1 MQTPAKTTKY
11 ITALSIDKLQQIR
24 PHAVFIDPGWCNLL
38 YCMSIDST
46 PDNPHLYRYTSMT
59 DRQLTK
65 RAKFKSIINRIKK
78 AKYPAVID
86 AERELSG
93 YCTKTTDLVKFKE
106 YLRVRGQH
114 LPALMQFY
122 GGNDGPKTPA
132 GDPLVPKLA
141 QNAHMNRQDADV
153 VLARQL
159 IDKFGRDAVLII
171 GDWNAPHM
179 KHQEPIRGKGMRQ
192 TLKRMGFEVY
202 LIDEFRTSKLCPD
215 CHGQLQYVKKV
226 TNPRPRKRPTG
237 KGKQPDTGSAGS
249 ENDERPLVPR
259 HGLLGCTSKQCQE
272 QVRQR
277 MELKAQQRAEQ
288 GTRPVDTVKHTGAV
302 KEKYVDKFDPKH
314 GNHLRVWNRDL
325 VGVSNMRAIFKSLAD
340 GDGVPKRFWRSDKG
354 PTMKSTATATAA
366 ATATATGEPTAAR
379 KCKGKSAAT
388 ATATATGET
397 TAVRKRKGKLVATAA
412 VTATA
417 TATAAVTDE
426 PTAARKRKAMK
437 RPASD
442 SGPEDNHRDKK

>member
-1 MQTPAKTTKY
+1 MQTPAETTEY
-11 ITALSIDKLQQIR
+11 ITALSIDELQRIR
-24 PHAVFIDPGWCNLL
+24 PHAVFIDPGWRDLL

-65 RAKFKSIINRIKK
+65 RAKFKNIINRIKQ

-86 AERELSG
+86 AERKLSS

-122 GGNDGPKTPA
+122 GGEDGPKTPA

-215 CHGQLQYVKKV
+215 CHGQLQYVKK
-226 TNPRPRKRPTG
+226 
-237 KGKQPDTGSAGS
+237 
-249 ENDERPLVPR
+249 
-259 HGLLGCTSKQCQE
+259 
-272 QVRQR
+272 
-277 MELKAQQRAEQ
+277 
-288 GTRPVDTVKHTGAV
+288 
-302 KEKYVDKFDPKH
+302 
-314 GNHLRVWNRDL
+314 
-325 VGVSNMRAIFKSLAD
+325 
-340 GDGVPKRFWRSDKG
+340 
-354 PTMKSTATATAA
+354 
-366 ATATATGEPTAAR
+366 
-379 KCKGKSAAT
+379 
-388 ATATATGET
+388 
-397 TAVRKRKGKLVATAA
+397 
-412 VTATA
+412 
-417 TATAAVTDE
+417 
-426 PTAARKRKAMK
+426 
-437 RPASD
+437 
-442 SGPEDNHRDKK
+442 

>member
-1 MQTPAKTTKY
+1 MQTPAETTEY
-11 ITALSIDKLQQIR
+11 ITALSIDELQRIR
-24 PHAVFIDPGWCNLL
+24 PHAVFIDPGRRDLL

-65 RAKFKSIINRIKK
+65 RAKFKNIINRIKQ

-86 AERELSG
+86 AERELSS

-122 GGNDGPKTPA
+122 GGNNGPKTPA

-237 KGKQPDTGSAGS
+237 KGKQPDTGSADS
-249 ENDERPLVPR
+249 ENDERPLVWR

-272 QVRQR
+272 QVQQR

-288 GTRPVDTVKHTGAV
+288 GTHPVDTVKHTGAV

-340 GDGVPKRFWRSDKG
+340 GDGVPKR
-354 PTMKSTATATAA
+354 
-366 ATATATGEPTAAR
+366 
-379 KCKGKSAAT
+379 
-388 ATATATGET
+388 
-397 TAVRKRKGKLVATAA
+397 
-412 VTATA
+412 
-417 TATAAVTDE
+417 
-426 PTAARKRKAMK
+426 
-437 RPASD
+437 
-442 SGPEDNHRDKK
+442 

>member
-1 MQTPAKTTKY
+1 MQTPAETTEY
-11 ITALSIDKLQQIR
+11 ITALSIDELQRIR
-24 PHAVFIDPGWCNLL
+24 PHAVFIDPGRRDLL

-65 RAKFKSIINRIKK
+65 RAKFKSIINHIKQ

-86 AERELSG
+86 AERELSS

-106 YLRVRGQH
+106 YLQVRGQH
-114 LPALMQFY
+114 LPVLMQFY
-122 GGNDGPKTPA
+122 GGEDGPKTPA

-141 QNAHMNRQDADV
+141 QNVHMNRQDADV

-215 CHGQLQYVKKV
+215 CHRQLQYVKKV
-226 TNPRPRKRPTG
+226 MNPRPRKRPTS
-237 KGKQPDTGSAGS
+237 KGKQPDTGSADS
-249 ENDERPLVPR
+249 ENDERPLVWR

-277 MELKAQQRAEQ
+277 MELKAQRRAEQ

-325 VGVSNMRAIFKSLAD
+325 VGVCNMRSIFKSLAD

-366 ATATATGEPTAAR
+366 ATATVTATGEPTVAKKR
-379 KCKGKSAAT
+379 KGKSAAT
-388 ATATATGET
+388 ATGESTATATGE
-397 TAVRKRKGKLVATAA
+397 
-412 VTATA
+412 
-417 TATAAVTDE
+417 
-426 PTAARKRKAMK
+426 PTVARKRKAMK